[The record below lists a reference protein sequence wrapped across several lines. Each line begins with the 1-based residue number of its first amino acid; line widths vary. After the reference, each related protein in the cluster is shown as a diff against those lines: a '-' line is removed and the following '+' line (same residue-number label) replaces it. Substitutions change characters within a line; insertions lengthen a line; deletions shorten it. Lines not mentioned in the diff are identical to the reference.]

1 MKRITFIIDNHS
13 FSTDFSSGF
22 SQDPNTDFSTAEERE
37 ENIEE
42 IIEEREKCIKE
53 ILEATGKHYGWYKE
67 ITGNKNWILYDTEQY
82 EVRDFDDIE
91 HLVFGRD
98 LMDAETFLCVRK
110 DFKGKLHLPINASTC
125 SFMFVDSNVHEIDLT
140 EFDTTNVVN
149 MDYMFLKADLGDSFS
164 LGSTTN
170 AQATDI
176 ESSSTKANLS
186 DRFSPGS
193 TTDAQVNSE
202 DQTTLSLNTE
212 GVTSMSG
219 MFKDCK
225 VKHLDLSSLRT
236 HNVTDFSD
244 MFYNC
249 DSLIDL
255 NVDGFDTSKAEDLCG
270 MFHGCNKLTQLNV
283 KHFNVSSVLNMSYLF
298 SGCRSLKVIDLE
310 GWDFSQVENAN
321 EMFGYCEK
329 LEKIIA
335 NFNFKIVRGMATMFD
350 ECFCLTEVDL
360 THSDLSHVFDF
371 GYMFFNC
378 ESLKEIR
385 FSPGVWQKA
394 EYTLS
399 MFGNCKALERLNLP
413 DVVLDDVVRSYA
425 MFDDCDS
432 LKEIYMEHPFNLD
445 KYEHELIFGNCKAEV
460 KKSTEWL

>member
-1 MKRITFIIDNHS
+1 MKRITFTIDGHS
-13 FSTDFSSGF
+13 FSQDFSSDF
-22 SQDPNTDFSTAEERE
+22 NTEEERE
-37 ENIEE
+37 EIL
-42 IIEEREKCIKE
+42 EEREKCVKE
-53 ILEATGKHYGWYKE
+53 ILEVTGKYYDWYKE

-82 EVRDFDDIE
+82 EVRNYDDIE
-91 HLVFGRD
+91 HLVFGRY
-98 LMDAETFLCVRK
+98 LLDAETFLCVRK

-149 MDYMFLKADLGDSFS
+149 MDYMFLKADLGDRLS
-164 LGSTTN
+164 LGSTTTTQIN
-170 AQATDI
+170 DA
-176 ESSSTKANLS
+176 
-186 DRFSPGS
+186 DRNILTF
-193 TTDAQVNSE
+193 
-202 DQTTLSLNTE
+202 NTE

-255 NVDGFDTSKAEDLCG
+255 NVDGFDTSNAEDFNG
-270 MFHGCNKLTQLNV
+270 MFHGCHKLTQLNV
-283 KHFNVSSVLNMSYLF
+283 KHFNVNSVLHMSYLF
-298 SGCRSLKVIDLE
+298 SGCRRLKVIDLE
-310 GWDFSQVENAN
+310 GWDFSQIRDAN
-321 EMFGYCEK
+321 EMFGYCRK

-335 NFNFKIVRGMATMFD
+335 NFNFKMIKGMAFMFD
-350 ECFCLTEVDL
+350 CCAKLSEVDL

-378 ESLKEIR
+378 EGLKKIS
-385 FSPGVWQKA
+385 FSQGVWQKA
-394 EYTLS
+394 KYTLG
-399 MFGNCKALERLNLP
+399 MFGNCKALERLNFP
-413 DVVLDDVVRSYA
+413 DVDLNDVVRSYA
-425 MFDDCDS
+425 MFDDCDI

-460 KKSTEWL
+460 KKSTEWQ

>member
-1 MKRITFIIDNHS
+1 MKKITFTIDGHS
-13 FSTDFSSGF
+13 FSQDFSSDF
-22 SQDPNTDFSTAEERE
+22 NTEEER
-37 ENIEE
+37 EE
-42 IIEEREKCIKE
+42 IIEEREKCVKE
-53 ILEATGKHYGWYKE
+53 ILEVTGKHYDWYKE

-82 EVRDFDDIE
+82 EVRNYDDIE
-91 HLVFGRD
+91 HLVFGRY
-98 LMDAETFLCVRK
+98 LLDAETFLCVRK
-110 DFKGKLHLPINASTC
+110 DFKGKLHLPINSSTC

-149 MDYMFLKADLGDSFS
+149 MDYMFLKADLGDRLKVNS
-164 LGSTTN
+164 STTTQDN
-170 AQATDI
+170 GA
-176 ESSSTKANLS
+176 
-186 DRFSPGS
+186 DRNILTF
-193 TTDAQVNSE
+193 
-202 DQTTLSLNTE
+202 NTE

-255 NVDGFDTSKAEDLCG
+255 NVDGFDTSNAEDFNG

-283 KHFNVSSVLNMSYLF
+283 KHFNTNSVLHMSYLF
-298 SGCRSLKVIDLE
+298 SGCRRLKVIDLE
-310 GWDFSQVENAN
+310 GWDFSQVSDAN
-321 EMFGYCEK
+321 EMFGYCGK

-335 NFNFKIVRGMATMFD
+335 NFNFNMIKGMAFMFD
-350 ECFCLTEVDL
+350 CCTKLSEVDL
-360 THSDLSHVFDF
+360 THSDLSRVFDF

-378 ESLKEIR
+378 EGLKKIS
-385 FSPGVWQKA
+385 FSQGVWKKA
-394 EYTLS
+394 KYTLG

-413 DVVLDDVVRSYA
+413 DVDLNDVVRSYA

-445 KYEHELIFGNCKAEV
+445 KYEHELIFGNCKAEI
-460 KKSTEWL
+460 KKSAE

>member
-1 MKRITFIIDNHS
+1 MKRITFIIDGHS
-13 FSTDFSSGF
+13 FSSDFSQDFSSDF
-22 SQDPNTDFSTAEERE
+22 NTEEER
-37 ENIEE
+37 EE
-42 IIEEREKCIKE
+42 IIEEREKCVKE
-53 ILEATGKHYGWYKE
+53 ILEVTGKYYDWYKE

-82 EVRDFDDIE
+82 EVRNYDDIE
-91 HLVFGRD
+91 HLVFGRY
-98 LMDAETFLCVRK
+98 LLDAETFLCVRK
-110 DFKGKLHLPINASTC
+110 DFKGKLHLPINSSTC

-149 MDYMFLKADLGDSFS
+149 MDYMFLKVDLGDRLKVNS
-164 LGSTTN
+164 STTTQDN
-170 AQATDI
+170 GA
-176 ESSSTKANLS
+176 
-186 DRFSPGS
+186 DRNILTF
-193 TTDAQVNSE
+193 
-202 DQTTLSLNTE
+202 NTE

-255 NVDGFDTSKAEDLCG
+255 NVDGFDTSQAEDLCG

-283 KHFNVSSVLNMSYLF
+283 KYFNVNSVLNMSYLF

-360 THSDLSHVFDF
+360 SHSDLSYVFDF

-378 ESLKEIR
+378 EGLKEIR
-385 FSPGVWQKA
+385 FSQGVWQNA

-425 MFDDCDS
+425 MFDDCDN

-445 KYEHELIFGNCKAEV
+445 KYERELIFGNCKAEV
-460 KKSTEWL
+460 KKSTGWQ

>member
-1 MKRITFIIDNHS
+1 MKRITFTIDGHS
-13 FSTDFSSGF
+13 FSQDFSSDF
-22 SQDPNTDFSTAEERE
+22 NTEEER
-37 ENIEE
+37 EE
-42 IIEEREKCIKE
+42 IIEEREKCVKE
-53 ILEATGKHYGWYKE
+53 ILEVTGKHYDWYKE

-82 EVRDFDDIE
+82 EVRNYDDIE
-91 HLVFGRD
+91 HLVFGRY
-98 LMDAETFLCVRK
+98 LLDAETFLCVRK
-110 DFKGKLHLPINASTC
+110 DFKGKLHLPINSSTC

-149 MDYMFLKADLGDSFS
+149 MDYMFLKADLGDRLKVNS
-164 LGSTTN
+164 STTTQDN
-170 AQATDI
+170 GA
-176 ESSSTKANLS
+176 
-186 DRFSPGS
+186 DRNILTF
-193 TTDAQVNSE
+193 
-202 DQTTLSLNTE
+202 NTE

-255 NVDGFDTSKAEDLCG
+255 NVDGFDTSNAEDFNG

-283 KHFNVSSVLNMSYLF
+283 KHFNTNSVLHMSYLF
-298 SGCRSLKVIDLE
+298 SGCRRLKVIDLE
-310 GWDFSQVENAN
+310 GWDFSQVSDAN

-335 NFNFKIVRGMATMFD
+335 NFNFKMIKGMAFMFD
-350 ECFCLTEVDL
+350 CCTKLSEVDL

-378 ESLKEIR
+378 EGLKKIS
-385 FSPGVWQKA
+385 FSTGIWQKA
-394 EYTLS
+394 KYTLG

-413 DVVLDDVVRSYA
+413 DVDLNDVVRSYA

-460 KKSTEWL
+460 KKSTE

>member
-1 MKRITFIIDNHS
+1 MKRITFTIDGHS
-13 FSTDFSSGF
+13 FSTDFS
-22 SQDPNTDFSTAEERE
+22 TDFNTEEERE
-37 ENIEE
+37 EITEE

-53 ILEATGKHYGWYKE
+53 ILEVTGKHYDWYKE
-67 ITGNKNWILYDTEQY
+67 ITGNKNWILYNTEQY
-82 EVRDFDDIE
+82 EVRNYDDIE

-98 LMDAETFLCVRK
+98 LLDAETFLCVRK

-125 SFMFVDSNVHEIDLT
+125 SFIFVNINVSEIDLT
-140 EFDTTNVVN
+140 EFDTANVVN
-149 MDYMFLKADLGDSFS
+149 MDYMFLKADLGDH
-164 LGSTTN
+164 LKVN
-170 AQATDI
+170 
-176 ESSSTKANLS
+176 SSTNTQIN
-186 DRFSPGS
+186 D
-193 TTDAQVNSE
+193 V
-202 DQTTLSLNTE
+202 DQNILTLNTE

-255 NVDGFDTSKAEDLCG
+255 NVDGFDTSNAEDFNG

-283 KHFNVSSVLNMSYLF
+283 KHFNVDSVLHMSYLF
-298 SGCRSLKVIDLE
+298 SGCRRLKVIDLE
-310 GWDFSQVENAN
+310 GWDYSQVIDAN
-321 EMFGYCEK
+321 EMFGYCGK
-329 LEKIIA
+329 LERIIA
-335 NFNFKIVRGMATMFD
+335 NFNFKMIKGMAFMFD
-350 ECFCLTEVDL
+350 CCTKLSEVDL

-371 GYMFFNC
+371 GYTFFNC
-378 ESLKEIR
+378 EGLKKIS
-385 FSPGVWQKA
+385 FSQGVWQKA
-394 EYTLS
+394 KYTLG

-413 DVVLDDVVRSYA
+413 DVDLNDVVRSYA

-432 LKEIYMEHPFNLD
+432 LKEIYIEHPFNLD

-460 KKSTEWL
+460 KKSTEWQ

>member
-1 MKRITFIIDNHS
+1 MKRITFTIDGHS
-13 FSTDFSSGF
+13 FSQDFSSDF
-22 SQDPNTDFSTAEERE
+22 NTEEERE
-37 ENIEE
+37 EITEE

-53 ILEATGKHYGWYKE
+53 ISEITGKHYGWYKE
-67 ITGNKNWILYDTEQY
+67 ITGNKNWILYNTEQY
-82 EVRDFDDIE
+82 EIRNYDDIE
-91 HLVFGRD
+91 HLVFGRY
-98 LMDAETFLCVRK
+98 LLDAETFLCVRK

-125 SFMFVDSNVHEIDLT
+125 SFMFVDINVPEIDLT

-149 MDYMFLKADLGDSFS
+149 MDYMFSKADLGDSFS
-164 LGSTTN
+164 LGSITN
-170 AQATDI
+170 TQA
-176 ESSSTKANLS
+176 N
-186 DRFSPGS
+186 
-193 TTDAQVNSE
+193 DAGRNIL
-202 DQTTLSLNTE
+202 TLNTE
-212 GVTSMSG
+212 AVTSMSG

-255 NVDGFDTSKAEDLCG
+255 NVDGFDTSNAEDFNG

-283 KHFNVSSVLNMSYLF
+283 KHFNANSVLHMSYLF
-298 SGCRSLKVIDLE
+298 SGCRRLQVIDLE
-310 GWDFSQVENAN
+310 GWDFSQVRDAN
-321 EMFGYCEK
+321 EMFGYCGK

-335 NFNFKIVRGMATMFD
+335 NFNFNMIKGMAFMFD
-350 ECFCLTEVDL
+350 CCTKLSEVDL

-378 ESLKEIR
+378 EGLKKIS
-385 FSPGVWQKA
+385 FSQGVWQKA
-394 EYTLS
+394 KYTLG

-413 DVVLDDVVRSYA
+413 DVDLNDVVRSYA

-460 KKSTEWL
+460 KKSTEWQ

>member
-1 MKRITFIIDNHS
+1 MKRITFTIDGHS

-22 SQDPNTDFSTAEERE
+22 SQDFSSDFNTEEER
-37 ENIEE
+37 EE
-42 IIEEREKCIKE
+42 IIEEREKCVKE
-53 ILEATGKHYGWYKE
+53 ILEVTGKYYDWYKE

-82 EVRDFDDIE
+82 EVRNFDDIE
-91 HLVFGRD
+91 HLVFGRY
-98 LMDAETFLCVRK
+98 LLDAETFLCVRK
-110 DFKGKLHLPINASTC
+110 DFKGKLHLPINSSTC

-149 MDYMFLKADLGDSFS
+149 MDYMFLKADLGDRLKVNS
-164 LGSTTN
+164 STTTQDN
-170 AQATDI
+170 GA
-176 ESSSTKANLS
+176 
-186 DRFSPGS
+186 DRNILTF
-193 TTDAQVNSE
+193 
-202 DQTTLSLNTE
+202 NTE

-255 NVDGFDTSKAEDLCG
+255 NVDGFDTSNAEDFNG
-270 MFHGCNKLTQLNV
+270 MFHGCHKLTQLNV
-283 KHFNVSSVLNMSYLF
+283 KHFNVNSVLHMSYLF
-298 SGCRSLKVIDLE
+298 SVCRRLKVIDLE
-310 GWDFSQVENAN
+310 GWDFSQVSDAN

-335 NFNFKIVRGMATMFD
+335 NFNFKMIKGMAFMFD
-350 ECFCLTEVDL
+350 CCTKLSEVDL
-360 THSDLSHVFDF
+360 THSDLSRVFDF

-378 ESLKEIR
+378 EGLKRIS
-385 FSPGVWQKA
+385 FSQGVWQKA
-394 EYTLS
+394 KYTLG

-413 DVVLDDVVRSYA
+413 DVDLNDVIRSYA

-432 LKEIYMEHPFNLD
+432 LKEIYMEHPFNLE
-445 KYEHELIFGNCKAEV
+445 KHTHGLIFGNCKAEV
-460 KKSTEWL
+460 KKTTEWQ

>member
-1 MKRITFIIDNHS
+1 MKKITFTIDGHS
-13 FSTDFSSGF
+13 FSQDFSSDF
-22 SQDPNTDFSTAEERE
+22 NTEEERE
-37 ENIEE
+37 EIL
-42 IIEEREKCIKE
+42 EEREKCVKE
-53 ILEATGKHYGWYKE
+53 ILEVTGKYYNWYKE

-82 EVRDFDDIE
+82 EVRNYDDIE
-91 HLVFGRD
+91 HLVFGRY
-98 LMDAETFLCVRK
+98 LLDAETFLCVRK
-110 DFKGKLHLPINASTC
+110 DFKGKLHLPINSSTC

-149 MDYMFLKADLGDSFS
+149 MDYMFLKANLGDCFN
-164 LGSTTN
+164 LGSSTN
-170 AQATDI
+170 AQADSLVSSINAQATNT
-176 ESSSTKANLS
+176 ESTSTKADLG
-186 DRFSPGS
+186 DRLKVNSS
-193 TTDAQVNSE
+193 TTTQDNGADRNIL
-202 DQTTLSLNTE
+202 TFNTE
-212 GVTSMSG
+212 GVTSMSS

-225 VKHLDLSSLRT
+225 VKHLDLSSLKT

-255 NVDGFDTSKAEDLCG
+255 NVDGFDTSQAEDLCG
-270 MFHGCNKLTQLNV
+270 MFHGCHKLTQLNV
-283 KHFNVSSVLNMSYLF
+283 KYFNVNSVLNMSYLF

-310 GWDFSQVENAN
+310 GWDFSQVKNAN

-350 ECFCLTEVDL
+350 ECFCLSEVDL

-371 GYMFFNC
+371 GCMFFNC
-378 ESLKEIR
+378 EGLKEIR
-385 FSPGVWQKA
+385 FSQGIWQKA

-413 DVVLDDVVRSYA
+413 DVVLDDVIRSYA

-460 KKSTEWL
+460 KKSTEWQ

>member
-1 MKRITFIIDNHS
+1 MKKITFTIDGHS
-13 FSTDFSSGF
+13 FSQDFSSDF
-22 SQDPNTDFSTAEERE
+22 NTEEERE
-37 ENIEE
+37 EIL
-42 IIEEREKCIKE
+42 EEREKCVKE
-53 ILEATGKHYGWYKE
+53 ILEVTGKYYDWYKE

-82 EVRDFDDIE
+82 EVRNYDDIE
-91 HLVFGRD
+91 HLVFGRY
-98 LMDAETFLCVRK
+98 LLDAETFLCVRK
-110 DFKGKLHLPINASTC
+110 DFKGKLHLPINSSTC

-149 MDYMFLKADLGDSFS
+149 MDYMFLKADLGDRLKVNS
-164 LGSTTN
+164 STTTQDN
-170 AQATDI
+170 GA
-176 ESSSTKANLS
+176 
-186 DRFSPGS
+186 DRNILTF
-193 TTDAQVNSE
+193 
-202 DQTTLSLNTE
+202 NTE
-212 GVTSMSG
+212 GVTSMSD

-255 NVDGFDTSKAEDLCG
+255 NVDGFDTSNAEDFNG

-283 KHFNVSSVLNMSYLF
+283 KHFNTNSVLHMSYLF
-298 SGCRSLKVIDLE
+298 SGCRRLKVIDLE
-310 GWDFSQVENAN
+310 GWDFSQVSDAN
-321 EMFGYCEK
+321 EMFGYCGK

-335 NFNFKIVRGMATMFD
+335 NFNFNMIKGMAFMFD
-350 ECFCLTEVDL
+350 CCTKLSEVDL
-360 THSDLSHVFDF
+360 THSDLSRVFDF

-378 ESLKEIR
+378 EGLKKIS
-385 FSPGVWQKA
+385 FSQGVWKKA
-394 EYTLS
+394 KYTLG

-413 DVVLDDVVRSYA
+413 DVDLNDVVRSYA

-445 KYEHELIFGNCKAEV
+445 KYEHELIFGNCKAEI
-460 KKSTEWL
+460 KKSAE

>member
-1 MKRITFIIDNHS
+1 MKRITFTIDGHS
-13 FSTDFSSGF
+13 FSTNFSSDF
-22 SQDPNTDFSTAEERE
+22 SQDSNTDFSTAEERE

-42 IIEEREKCIKE
+42 IIEEREKCVKE
-53 ILEATGKHYGWYKE
+53 ILEVTGKHYGWYKE

-82 EVRDFDDIE
+82 EVRNFDDIE

-98 LMDAETFLCVRK
+98 LMDAKTFLCVRK

-125 SFMFVDSNVHEIDLT
+125 SFMFVDINVPEIDLT
-140 EFDTTNVVN
+140 EFNTTNVVN
-149 MDYMFLKADLGDSFS
+149 MDYMFLKANLSDRFS
-164 LGSTTN
+164 LG
-170 AQATDI
+170 
-176 ESSSTKANLS
+176 SSTKANLKE
-186 DRFSPGS
+186 RFSPGS
-193 TTDAQVNSE
+193 NTNVQANSAN
-202 DQTTLSLNTE
+202 QTTLTLNTE

-225 VKHLDLSSLRT
+225 VKHLDLSILRT

-249 DSLIDL
+249 DDLIDL

-270 MFHGCNKLTQLNV
+270 MFHGCHKLTQLNV
-283 KHFNVSSVLNMSYLF
+283 KHFNVNSVLNMSYLF
-298 SGCRSLKVIDLE
+298 SGCRSLKIIDLE
-310 GWDFSQVENAN
+310 GWDFSQVKNAN

-371 GYMFFNC
+371 GCMFFNC
-378 ESLKEIR
+378 EGLKEIR
-385 FSPGVWQKA
+385 FSQGVWQKA

-425 MFDDCDS
+425 MFDDCDN

-445 KYEHELIFGNCKAEV
+445 KYERELIFGNCKAEV
-460 KKSTEWL
+460 KESTEWQ

>member
-1 MKRITFIIDNHS
+1 MKRITFTIDGHS
-13 FSTDFSSGF
+13 FSQDFSSDL
-22 SQDPNTDFSTAEERE
+22 SIEEERE
-37 ENIEE
+37 EIL
-42 IIEEREKCIKE
+42 EEREKCVKE
-53 ILEATGKHYGWYKE
+53 ISEITGKHYGWYKE
-67 ITGNKNWILYDTEQY
+67 ITGNKNWILYNTEQY
-82 EVRDFDDIE
+82 EIRNYDDIE
-91 HLVFGRD
+91 HLVFGRY
-98 LMDAETFLCVRK
+98 LLDAETFLCVRK

-125 SFMFVDSNVHEIDLT
+125 SFMFVDINVPEIDLT

-164 LGSTTN
+164 LGSITN
-170 AQATDI
+170 TQA
-176 ESSSTKANLS
+176 N
-186 DRFSPGS
+186 
-193 TTDAQVNSE
+193 DAGRNIL
-202 DQTTLSLNTE
+202 TLNTE

-236 HNVTDFSD
+236 HNVIDFSD

-255 NVDGFDTSKAEDLCG
+255 NVDGFDTSNAEDFNG

-283 KHFNVSSVLNMSYLF
+283 KHFNANSVLHMSYLF
-298 SGCRSLKVIDLE
+298 SGCRRLQVIDLE
-310 GWDFSQVENAN
+310 GWDFSQVSDAN
-321 EMFGYCEK
+321 EMFGYCGK

-335 NFNFKIVRGMATMFD
+335 NFNFNMIKGMAFMFD
-350 ECFCLTEVDL
+350 CCTKLSEVDL

-378 ESLKEIR
+378 EGLKKIS
-385 FSPGVWQKA
+385 FSQGVWQKA
-394 EYTLS
+394 KYTLG

-413 DVVLDDVVRSYA
+413 DVDLNDVVRSYA

-460 KKSTEWL
+460 KKSTEWQ